1 MNTLEIKH
9 KFDHVKVY
17 INDDLVEE
25 KYNCD
30 GITYTLDQLL
40 PLKITIE
47 FFPFN
52 IKPIIRFNDFML
64 NYWLADILLQ
74 DHQLE
79 FTVSETFYQDYKNKN
94 INGRIASLPTDQQHV
109 EHFWDKYVGINNL
122 HPDLVK
128 EIKNLIT

>member
-1 MNTLEIKH
+1 MNTLEVKQ

-17 INDDLVEE
+17 INDVLVEE

-30 GITYTLDQLL
+30 GITCLVDQPI
-40 PLKITIE
+40 PLKIAIE
-47 FFPFN
+47 FFPFK
-52 IKPIIRFNDFML
+52 IKPIVRFNDFML
-64 NYWLADILLQ
+64 DYWLADILLQ
-74 DHQLE
+74 DHRLE

-94 INGRIASLPTDQQHV
+94 INGRIASLPKDKQHV
-109 EHFWDKYVGINNL
+109 EQFWDKYVGINNL

>member
-1 MNTLEIKH
+1 MNTLEVKH

-25 KYNCD
+25 KYNCN
-30 GITYTLDQLL
+30 GITYTLDQPL

-79 FTVSETFYQDYKNKN
+79 FIVSETFYQDYKNKN
-94 INGRIASLPTDQQHV
+94 INGRIASLPTHQQHT
-109 EHFWDKYVGINNL
+109 EDLWDKYIGIDNL
-122 HPDLVK
+122 HPDLVN

>member
-64 NYWLADILLQ
+64 DYWLADILLQ

>member
-64 NYWLADILLQ
+64 DYWLADILLQ

-94 INGRIASLPTDQQHV
+94 INGRIASLPTHQQHT
-109 EHFWDKYVGINNL
+109 EDLWDKYIGIDNL
-122 HPDLVK
+122 HPDLVN